1 MPRKY
6 RDERNSRRNRRWLQD
21 ELEASGFSPD
31 KPPQRA
37 AAKPEVGLAPS
48 PSRRPRRHPP
58 ERFIPFKEVAVQS
71 DSFMN

>member
-21 ELEASGFSPD
+21 ELEASGFPPD
-31 KPPQRA
+31 KPIQRLA
-37 AAKPEVGLAPS
+37 ARPVSDLAQMP
-48 PSRRPRRHPP
+48 PRRPRRHPP
-58 ERFIPFKEVAVQS
+58 ERFIPFKEVAAQS